1 MMLDHKAA
9 VITGGSMGL
18 GKTIL
23 QRFIEEGADVVI
35 CARNPQALMETKDE
49 TRGWLIRE
57 NQRIIAVKADISIE
71 AEANMVVKTCV
82 DTLGKIDILVNNAG
96 VHGAK
101 GEFDL
106 VDLDEWK
113 QAIEVNLYGTVHM
126 IRAAAPYMKA
136 QNYGKII
143 SISGGGAT
151 GARPYFSAYAASK
164 TAIVRLTETIAKE
177 WEDYNISINAIAPGA
192 MNTRLLED
200 ILSAGEE
207 IGSEYESALKRKEN
221 GGEPTDTGAKLCVF
235 LASEKSDG
243 LSGRLI
249 SAVWDNWETLDSHVT
264 EVSGSDIYTLRR
276 IISKDRGYDW
286 EK

>member
-1 MMLDHKAA
+1 MQLNNKKAI
-9 VITGGSMGL
+9 ITGGSMGL

-23 QRFIEEGADVVI
+23 KKFVLEGADVVI
-35 CARNPQALMETKDE
+35 CARNVSTLIETAEEMKQFFV
-49 TRGWLIRE
+49 RE
-57 NQRIIAVKADISIE
+57 NQRVIGVPADISRE
-71 AEANMVVKTCV
+71 EDANRVVKTCV
-82 DTLGKIDILVNNAG
+82 DTFGRVDILVNNAG
-96 VHGAK
+96 IHGAK

-126 IRAAAPYMKA
+126 IRGVAPYMKN
-136 QNYGKII
+136 QDYGKII

-151 GARPYFSAYAASK
+151 GARPYFTAYAASK

-177 WEDYNISINAIAPGA
+177 WEQYHIDINAIAPGA

-200 ILSAGEE
+200 ILSAGEA
-207 IGSEYESALKRKEN
+207 IGAEYQGALKRKEN
-221 GGEPTDTGAKLCVF
+221 GGEPTDTGADLCVF
-235 LASEKSDG
+235 LAGEQSNG
-243 LSGRLI
+243 ISGRLI
-249 SAVWDNWETLDSHVT
+249 SAVWDNWETLPQHAEQVKN
-264 EVSGSDIYTLRR
+264 SDIYTLRR

>member
-1 MMLDHKAA
+1 MQLNNKKAI
-9 VITGGSMGL
+9 ITGGSMGL

-23 QRFIEEGADVVI
+23 KKFVLEGADVVI
-35 CARNPQALMETKDE
+35 CARNEEALSQTAQEME
-49 TRGWLIRE
+49 LLYVRE
-57 NQRIIAVKADISIE
+57 GQRVIPVKADISKE
-71 AEANMVVKTCV
+71 ADANHVVEECIAAFGRV
-82 DTLGKIDILVNNAG
+82 DILINNAG
-96 VHGAK
+96 IHGAK
-101 GEFDL
+101 GEIDL

-126 IRAAAPYMKA
+126 IRAVAPYMKK
-136 QNYGKII
+136 QNYGKIV

-151 GARPYFSAYAASK
+151 GARPYFTAYAAAK

-177 WEDYNISINAIAPGA
+177 WENYHIDINAIALGA

-207 IGSEYESALKRKEN
+207 IGSEYQSALKRKEN
-221 GGEPTDTGAKLCVF
+221 GGEPTDTGANLCVF
-235 LASEKSDG
+235 LAGEKSDG

-249 SAVWDNWETLDSHVT
+249 SAVWDNWETLDTHIEQVK
-264 EVSGSDIYTLRR
+264 GSDIYTLRR